1 MKSNGVFLC
10 PTSSAEEGKPDPG
23 VLEATEASTTSPAP
37 VSCACCKSIT
47 SSLLPTSPRVGC
59 QPLNHCFRAEG
70 PPGVSQGCFPPSL
83 RSPGTAELNCLLQAA
98 PLHAVASPTPQPTCP
113 GSVTA
118 LYFLKCM
125 MYYCRILRTPYLS
138 TAEVTH

>member
-59 QPLNHCFRAEG
+59 QPLTTASG
-70 PPGVSQGCFPPSL
+70 PRVRLGSAKVAFPPSC
-83 RSPGTAELNCLLQAA
+83 G
-98 PLHAVASPTPQPTCP
+98 PLA
-113 GSVTA
+113 
-118 LYFLKCM
+118 
-125 MYYCRILRTPYLS
+125 RLS
-138 TAEVTH
+138 